1 MKTKNIDII
10 AINIVNMIST
20 NFPYK
25 TDCIGEKF
33 EDWCENGDVFYNEEY
48 FKEEDSKECEQI
60 MKTVAPLVNQ
70 LTDKLYELYEKGK

>member
-10 AINIVNMIST
+10 VINIINMINT

-33 EDWCENGDVFYNEEY
+33 EDWCENGDVFFNKDF

-60 MKTVAPLVNQ
+60 MKEIAPYVNK
-70 LTDKLYELYEKGK
+70 LTDKLYVLYEEGE

>member
-10 AINIVNMIST
+10 VINIINMINT

-33 EDWCENGDVFYNEEY
+33 EDWCENGDVFFNKDF
-48 FKEEDSKECEQI
+48 FKEEDSKECERI
-60 MKTVAPLVNQ
+60 MKEIAPYVNK
-70 LTDKLYELYEKGK
+70 LTDKLYVLYEEGE

>member
-10 AINIVNMIST
+10 VINIINMINT

-33 EDWCENGDVFYNEEY
+33 EDWCENGDIFFNKDF
-48 FKEEDSKECEQI
+48 FKEEDSEECERI
-60 MKTVAPLVNQ
+60 MKEIAPYVNK
-70 LTDKLYELYEKGK
+70 LTDKLYVLYEKGE

>member
-33 EDWCENGDVFYNEEY
+33 EDWCENGDIFFNKEFISY
-48 FKEEDSKECEQI
+48 F
-60 MKTVAPLVNQ
+60 
-70 LTDKLYELYEKGK
+70 